1 MSRSWRFFLYPGVG
15 SMPFTFKLSKRLALM
30 KASLVP
36 AAAAVLAACQLQDR
50 RGITDPTL
58 PSNSVVQVVTVPDT
72 VTLEPSQTEQFRVF
86 GRTEAGDS
94 VSIAMLWS
102 TTDGAI
108 SSSGL
113 YTATPFQGDY
123 EVTATVLQAS
133 GTASSSGTPQG
144 VARGHSVVHV
154 RSNPQLAQ
162 VAVAPRSVSLGTG
175 GAQQFVAYG
184 RLNNGDSVAVNVTWS
199 AQGGTISC
207 SCLYGA
213 GSVPGGYVV
222 TAAANGITG
231 TAILAVSDLSV
242 ASVAVSPAAATI
254 SVGSAQQLGAVVKD
268 ANGSVLTGR
277 TVTWTTSSTT
287 ITTVSASGLVTGV
300 AVGSATI
307 TATSEGQS
315 GTASVT
321 VANVPVAS
329 VTVSPTTPNMYAGGS
344 VQLTATL
351 KDAGGNV
358 LSGRALSWKC
368 GTAAVGTVSATG
380 LVTGVAVGAV
390 TITATSE
397 GQAGT
402 AAVTVSSVPVASVT
416 VSPATANVFVGATTQ
431 LSAVTKDAAGSVLS
445 GRVISWTSSNTAIAT
460 VSAAGLVTGVAAGSA
475 TITATSEG
483 KSGTASVTVAIV
495 PVASVTVSPATAVV
509 LVGATVQ
516 LTTTLKD
523 AAGNV
528 LSGRSVTWA
537 SGTPAVATVSSTGLV
552 TGVAAR
558 AATITA
564 TREGQSGTAA
574 GTGSSVPGASVTVSP
589 ATANVFVGATEP
601 V

>member
-1 MSRSWRFFLYPGVG
+1 
-15 SMPFTFKLSKRLALM
+15 MPFTFKLSKRLALM

-113 YTATPFQGDY
+113 Y
-123 EVTATVLQAS
+123 
-133 GTASSSGTPQG
+133 
-144 VARGHSVVHV
+144 R
-154 RSNPQLAQ
+154 
-162 VAVAPRSVSLGTG
+162 
-175 GAQQFVAYG
+175 
-184 RLNNGDSVAVNVTWS
+184 
-199 AQGGTISC
+199 
-207 SCLYGA
+207 A

-268 ANGSVLTGR
+268 ANGNVLTGR

-287 ITTVSASGLVTGV
+287 IATVSASGLVTGV

-321 VANVPVAS
+321 VF
-329 VTVSPTTPNMYAGGS
+329 
-344 VQLTATL
+344 
-351 KDAGGNV
+351 
-358 LSGRALSWKC
+358 RA
-368 GTAAVGTVSATG
+368 
-380 LVTGVAVGAV
+380 
-390 TITATSE
+390 
-397 GQAGT
+397 
-402 AAVTVSSVPVASVT
+402 PVASVT
-416 VSPATANVFVGATTQ
+416 VSPATANVFAGATTQ
-431 LSAVTKDAAGSVLS
+431 LSATLKDAAGNVLT
-445 GRVISWTSSNTAIAT
+445 GRAVAWTSSNTAIAT

-475 TITATSEG
+475 M
-483 KSGTASVTVAIV
+483 
-495 PVASVTVSPATAVV
+495 
-509 LVGATVQ
+509 
-516 LTTTLKD
+516 
-523 AAGNV
+523 
-528 LSGRSVTWA
+528 
-537 SGTPAVATVSSTGLV
+537 
-552 TGVAAR
+552 
-558 AATITA
+558 
-564 TREGQSGTAA
+564 
-574 GTGSSVPGASVTVSP
+574 
-589 ATANVFVGATEP
+589 
-601 V
+601 

>member
-1 MSRSWRFFLYPGVG
+1 
-15 SMPFTFKLSKRLALM
+15 MPFTFKLSKRLALM

-199 AQGGTISC
+199 AQGGTIS
-207 SCLYGA
+207 SSGLYGA

-287 ITTVSASGLVTGV
+287 IATVSASGLVTGV
-300 AVGSATI
+300 AGGS
-307 TATSEGQS
+307 ATSEGQS
-315 GTASVT
+315 
-321 VANVPVAS
+321 
-329 VTVSPTTPNMYAGGS
+329 
-344 VQLTATL
+344 
-351 KDAGGNV
+351 
-358 LSGRALSWKC
+358 
-368 GTAAVGTVSATG
+368 
-380 LVTGVAVGAV
+380 
-390 TITATSE
+390 
-397 GQAGT
+397 GT
-402 AAVTVSSVPVASVT
+402 AAVTVSSVPVSSVT

-431 LSAVTKDAAGSVLS
+431 LSATPKDAAGNVLT
-445 GRVISWTSSNTAIAT
+445 GRAVAWTSSNAAIAT

-475 TITATSEG
+475 MITATSEG
-483 KSGTASVTVAIV
+483 QSGTASVTVAIV

-552 TGVAAR
+552 TGVAAG
-558 AATITA
+558 AATNTA

-574 GTGSSVPGASVTVSP
+574 VTGFRVPVASGTVSP
-589 ATANVFVGATEP
+589 APAKSFVGGTTQLSAPPKDAAGGDLGVGHRGRGDGFVEGP
-601 V
+601 GDGCCGRGGDDHGDE

>member
-1 MSRSWRFFLYPGVG
+1 
-15 SMPFTFKLSKRLALM
+15 MPFTFKLSKRLALM

-199 AQGGTISC
+199 AQGGTIS
-207 SCLYGA
+207 SSGLYGA

-287 ITTVSASGLVTGV
+287 IATVSASGLVTGV
-300 AVGSATI
+300 AGGS
-307 TATSEGQS
+307 ATSEGQS
-315 GTASVT
+315 
-321 VANVPVAS
+321 
-329 VTVSPTTPNMYAGGS
+329 
-344 VQLTATL
+344 
-351 KDAGGNV
+351 
-358 LSGRALSWKC
+358 
-368 GTAAVGTVSATG
+368 
-380 LVTGVAVGAV
+380 
-390 TITATSE
+390 
-397 GQAGT
+397 GT
-402 AAVTVSSVPVASVT
+402 AAVTVSSVPVSSVT

-431 LSAVTKDAAGSVLS
+431 LSATPKDAAGNVLT
-445 GRVISWTSSNTAIAT
+445 GRAVAWTSSNAAIAT

-475 TITATSEG
+475 MITATSEG
-483 KSGTASVTVAIV
+483 QSGTASVTVAIV

-552 TGVAAR
+552 TGVAAG

-564 TREGQSGTAA
+564 TSEGQSGTAA
-574 GTGSSVPGASVTVSP
+574 VTVSSVPVASVTVSP
-589 ATANVFVGATEP
+589 ATANVFVGATTQLSATPKDAAGNVLTGRGVAWTSSNTAIATVSAAGLVTGVAAGSATITATSGRESGTAGGHP
-601 V
+601 AVLP